1 VCEALGLRLPSY
13 RMAGSASLRTL
24 STMCGRYAATANP
37 DELVE
42 EFEVDQDRTD
52 EPVRTVLKNPQ
63 SPPAGAPD
71 WNLAPSKLA
80 PVVLSRVPREQATR
94 EQVTGKQA
102 AQADSKA
109 DPKGS
114 PAGVRQLRLLSWGL
128 VPSWAKDVKV
138 GMRMINARAESVL
151 EKGSFAKAAK
161 SRRCLVPAQG
171 WYEWQRS
178 PVAVDA
184 KGNPRKQPFFIHRA
198 DDDVVA
204 FAGLYEFW
212 RDRAVS
218 DPDDPEAWLTSFT
231 IVTTDAEPGLD
242 RIHDRQPL
250 VLEREDWSTWLD
262 PTMTDLDEVGRLLA
276 FHRPGRFEAY
286 PVGVAVSSNRSNGP
300 QLIEPAGPDELEGV
314 VDPVT
319 GEIVGGPS

>member
-1 VCEALGLRLPSY
+1 VREAFGLRLPSY

-42 EFEVDQDRTD
+42 EFEVEQDRTAD
-52 EPVRTVLKNPQ
+52 PTRTVLKNPQ
-63 SPPAGAPD
+63 SPPAGTPD

-80 PVVLSRVPREQATR
+80 PVVLSRVPREANR
-94 EQVTGKQA
+94 ERASGVP
-102 AQADSKA
+102 ADGGDGEPPVS
-109 DPKGS
+109 
-114 PAGVRQLRLLSWGL
+114 GVRQLRLLTWGL

-151 EKGSFAKAAK
+151 EKGSFAKAAR

-171 WYEWQRS
+171 WYEWQKS

-212 RDRAVS
+212 RDRDVA
-218 DPDDPEAWLTSFT
+218 DPDDPQAWLTTFT
-231 IVTTDAEPGLD
+231 IVTTDADPGLD

-250 VLEREDWSTWLD
+250 VLEREDWATWLD

-276 FHRPGRFEAY
+276 FHRPGRFEAH
-286 PVGVAVSSNRSNGP
+286 PVGAAVSSNRSNGP
-300 QLIEPAGPDELEGV
+300 QLVEPAGLDELDGV
-314 VDPVT
+314 VDPMT
-319 GEIVGGPS
+319 GEIVGGSS